1 MRKTVIVDCEE
12 TAYLLYE
19 VEELIN
25 NIDWILSNEDA
36 VQYSDE
42 DVSLFESID
51 DMIVD
56 ITLDNFAYERGE
68 L

>member
-1 MRKTVIVDCEE
+1 MSKTVIVDCEE

>member
-1 MRKTVIVDCEE
+1 MSKTVIVDCEE

-42 DVSLFESID
+42 DVSLLESID
-51 DMIVD
+51 DIIVGM
-56 ITLDNFAYERGE
+56 TLDNFDYERGE